1 MVKKSVLF
9 LLACFFL
16 IMPKSLMA
24 GGMES
29 GEFLVICYHNIPAKT
44 RPNDSYGVSQN
55 VFIEQLEYL
64 RTHGYHPI
72 SITEILKASEGKQKL
87 PQKAVLLTFDDAHI
101 SYYEFVVPVLR
112 KLGYP
117 SVLAVVGS
125 WIDNPPEDIP
135 EPLMNWEQIKEVAQ
149 SELVEIASHTFNLHK
164 GIQYNP
170 QGNVGSAVSVR
181 AFDPILKKYET
192 EAEYEQR
199 ITNDFIQQRD
209 LLKEKLGI
217 HPKAVV
223 WPYGRYNQISVSV
236 ARKEGFSL
244 CFSLDEGVAN
254 VNRLQNIN
262 RIMAGNN
269 LLGNF
274 IRAVK
279 KPKPEKPHTRAIQ
292 VDLDLVYDPKSEEQ
306 TNRNLG
312 KLIERLVAMEVN
324 TVFLQA
330 FSDPD
335 GSGNVKSVFFPNRVL
350 PVEMDIF
357 SHAVHHMIIRN
368 MKVYAWV
375 PTLSIILP
383 DRALNKSLRVYEN
396 ENEQIRRSQ
405 SWYKRL
411 TPFSPKVRNAAGIMY
426 EDLAAHSQIHGVL
439 FQDDAYLT
447 DKEDFHPI
455 ALENYRDFFGKEIS
469 PHEFQ
474 KDSKLAME
482 WARYKTEVLIEFTK
496 DLQERV
502 RKYRPNATFARNLY
516 ATVLTDPE
524 SEKWFGQSYELF
536 LRHYDYVVVMAYPQ
550 MEKIKRPLSWLQG
563 LVNTTRGF
571 PHGLEKT
578 VFKIQAYDWS
588 DKTWVKEGILLHEIR
603 TIFSSGGKHIAYYP
617 DNFLVGKP
625 TIDKMR
631 LEMSTRTYHLIP

>member
-1 MVKKSVLF
+1 MARKSILF
-9 LLACFFL
+9 LLTCFFL
-16 IMPKSLMA
+16 ILSESLMA
-24 GGMES
+24 GAMES

-44 RPNDSYGVSQN
+44 QPNDSYGVPQN

-72 SITEILKASEGKQKL
+72 SITEILKASKGKQEL
-87 PQKAVLLTFDDAHI
+87 PHNAVLLTFDDAYI

-112 KLGYP
+112 KFGYP

-164 GIQYNP
+164 GIPYNP

-199 ITNDFIQQRD
+199 ITDDFIQQRN

-217 HPKAVV
+217 HPWAVV

-236 ARKEGFSL
+236 ARREGLRL
-244 CFSLDEGVAN
+244 CLSLDDGVAN

-262 RIMAGNN
+262 RIMVGNN
-269 LLGNF
+269 PLDNF

-279 KPKPEKPHTRAIQ
+279 KPKPEKPLIRAIQ
-292 VDLDLVYDPKSEEQ
+292 VDLDLVYDPKSGERTYQ
-306 TNRNLG
+306 NLG
-312 KLIERLVAMEVN
+312 KLIERLVAMGVN

-330 FSDPD
+330 FSDPT

-357 SHAVHHMIIRN
+357 SHAVHHMIIRD

-383 DRALNKSLRVYEN
+383 DRALNKSLRVHEN
-396 ENEQIRRSQ
+396 ENGQIRYSH

-426 EDLAAHSQIHGVL
+426 EDLAAHSQIHGIL

-455 ALENYRDFFGKEIS
+455 ALRNYRDFFGKEIS
-469 PHEFQ
+469 PHEFE
-474 KDSKLAME
+474 KDSKLAMK
-482 WARYKTEVLIEFTK
+482 WTRYKTEVLIEFTK
-496 DLQERV
+496 ALQQRV
-502 RKYRPNATFARNLY
+502 RKYRPNAMFARNLY

-524 SEKWFGQSYELF
+524 SEKWFAQNYELF
-536 LRHYDYVVVMAYPQ
+536 LRHYDYVAVMAYPQ
-550 MEKIKRPLSWLQG
+550 MEKIKRPSSWLQG

-578 VFKIQAYDWS
+578 VFKVQTYDWS
-588 DKTWVKEGILLHEIR
+588 QETWVKEGILLHEIR
-603 TIFSSGGKHIAYYP
+603 TIFSAGGKHIAYYP

-625 TIDKMR
+625 AIDKMK